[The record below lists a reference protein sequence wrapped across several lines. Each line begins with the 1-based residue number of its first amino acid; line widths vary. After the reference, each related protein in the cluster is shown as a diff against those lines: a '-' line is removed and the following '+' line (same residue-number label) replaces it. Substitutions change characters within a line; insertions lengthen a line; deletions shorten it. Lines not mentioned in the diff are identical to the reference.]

1 MCVAARRAR
10 GWGGAPTRRR
20 VHCTRLD
27 STHTGCTR
35 CTALRC
41 AALRGT
47 ALHTRFACPVPAWVQ
62 HLVHLHL
69 AVVVLVHVAGAESWS
84 GRGRG
89 RGRSFPVPGRLPS
102 SAHGHVLLPV
112 SSRSVI
118 VIIALA
124 LASPRLATA
133 RPGFVDR
140 AITIATTTAQP
151 HLYVMLPQVPRPPS
165 IGPARGLLPSPSS
178 SVPLRPSLPVESK
191 VQKKKKLKKFWPVA
205 FPSDPEFNCQVPGHC
220 ARCDWLACSARLLA
234 ARLLLPH
241 IPRPVY
247 VHVHAT
253 TCPPSIPALQ
263 ALPSSPVGITVQH
276 GMQLCNLTRWIQMAR
291 AGPLSLLRRYYF
303 NTLYSWLVLSPPT
316 ITIHTRY
323 RDFFPKQ
330 KKMAGGS
337 LGLSVNPQRL
347 R

>member
-1 MCVAARRAR
+1 MWRAQSRGLVVVVVVVAASPCL
-10 GWGGAPTRRR
+10 GAFLPL
-20 VHCTRLD
+20 HMGMCSCPSRL
-27 STHTGCTR
+27 
-35 CTALRC
+35 
-41 AALRGT
+41 AASSSSS
-47 ALHTRFACPVPAWVQ
+47 P
-62 HLVHLHL
+62 
-69 AVVVLVHVAGAESWS
+69 
-84 GRGRG
+84 
-89 RGRSFPVPGRLPS
+89 LP
-102 SAHGHVLLPV
+102 
-112 SSRSVI
+112 
-118 VIIALA
+118 
-124 LASPRLATA
+124 SPRLASPLPA
-133 RPGFVDR
+133 P
-140 AITIATTTAQP
+140 ALLIALSLSQP
-151 HLYVMLPQVPRPPS
+151 QPPNPTYTSCSLRYLVHPPLALPEACCRHHRHL
-165 IGPARGLLPSPSS
+165 SPSGP
-178 SVPLRPSLPVESK
+178 VFPLNPK
-191 VQKKKKLKKFWPVA
+191 CKKKKKLKKFWPVA